1 MLSGVAFGASAFLG
15 LSGTYGFV
23 PGIAAPAVKIAAVQ
37 PPPVGRPNYE
47 RPLSTTTTQAF
58 DLKPAFVEIDRV
70 AVTSSLI
77 PLGLRD
83 DGSLQVPTVAS
94 QAGWFADGVVP
105 GQPGPAV
112 LVGHVDSYLGAAVF
126 ARLKE
131 LKPDDRVRV
140 VMNDG
145 SMLVFAVSRV
155 DQYPKT
161 LFPTDL
167 VYGKTTRPEI
177 RLVTC
182 AGQFD
187 RAARSYE
194 DNIVVY
200 ANLVSA

>member
-23 PGIAAPAVKIAAVQ
+23 PGIAAPTVKIAAVQ

-47 RPLSTTTTQAF
+47 KPSATTTQAF

-187 RAARSYE
+187 RSARSYE

-200 ANLVSA
+200 ANLISA